1 MGIWWYSALF
11 FSKIWLPLRSS
22 WSSKEP
28 MFPKRILNVDLYILL
43 AQVFLLYQKISCR
56 LKKRWYSAP
65 LNTAHSLGN
74 NEITTFFSQV
84 VIKYI
89 DRVHTYNFPRCNVC
103 FGVNYMGFEE
113 GWTAS
118 HKQCNSVNHWKLE
131 KTRLKS
137 SEHDI
142 VFYMLCGGITAIS
155 PNVRE
160 SGKILPTEP
169 GFLGFGIRNT
179 TQEIR
184 NPSIHR

>member
-1 MGIWWYSALF
+1 MNGLSQAVQL
-11 FSKIWLPLRSS
+11 SESL
-22 WSSKEP
+22 E
-28 MFPKRILNVDLYILL
+28 N
-43 AQVFLLYQKISCR
+43 
-56 LKKRWYSAP
+56 LKKR
-65 LNTAHSLGN
+65 
-74 NEITTFFSQV
+74 E
-84 VIKYI
+84 
-89 DRVHTYNFPRCNVC
+89 
-103 FGVNYMGFEE
+103 
-113 GWTAS
+113 
-118 HKQCNSVNHWKLE
+118 
-131 KTRLKS
+131 KS

>member
-1 MGIWWYSALF
+1 
-11 FSKIWLPLRSS
+11 
-22 WSSKEP
+22 

-65 LNTAHSLGN
+65 LNKAHSLGN

-84 VIKYI
+84 IIRYI

-131 KTRLKS
+131 KTREVKRTWYCLLHALWWNHGNFAQCK
-137 SEHDI
+137 
-142 VFYMLCGGITAIS
+142 GIRKNFANGTWI
-155 PNVRE
+155 
-160 SGKILPTEP
+160 P
-169 GFLGFGIRNT
+169 GFWNPEYNT
-179 TQEIR
+179 R
-184 NPSIHR
+184 NPESLYP